1 MKERESSVKLKK
13 YLYKSY
19 ELCRKSFVIFKE
31 KKGFVIF
38 LARLL
43 NFLSRQIYIKKLN
56 VGLRFNLEDIF
67 SELQVNSEHWISA
80 HRDQFKGKKKFLL
93 TDCNIRPNKLKD
105 IEVLRTTQNLSNEVV
120 RNSFFYI
127 YFICD
132 SDALPELRR
141 IISCGGVFYPHLN
154 AGKTHYRFINR
165 QALNAILSTLKK
177 IKRLSHFSN
186 IIHENICEALE
197 LTKNLDG
204 DYVEIGVYKGG
215 SASTALNYLCD
226 LRDEKNNKVNRKA
239 WLLDTFDGFNYD
251 EAYKSSDIMWAETH
265 KLFGVKETMSYI
277 RETFSDINVDF
288 ELVQSNICTDMLPSA
303 IKKIVVANIDVDM
316 LEATRDSLLKISP
329 LMVKGGIIICEDPAS
344 TPALYGAF
352 LAMEDF
358 LASKEGKNY
367 IKIFKYGQYF
377 LIRL

>member
-1 MKERESSVKLKK
+1 MIFKNLFTN
-13 YLYKSY
+13 YLYKYY
-19 ELCRKSFVIFKE
+19 ELCKKGFVIFKE
-31 KKGFVIF
+31 RGFIIF

-43 NFLSRQIYIKKLN
+43 NFLWRKIYSKKTN
-56 VGLRFNLEDIF
+56 VGLRFNLKDIF
-67 SELQVNSEHWISA
+67 SEAQVDHQQWKSA
-80 HRDQFKGKKKFLL
+80 HRDQFNDKKKFLL
-93 TDCNIRPNKLKD
+93 TDCNIRPDTLKD
-105 IEVLRTTQNLSNEVV
+105 IQVLRTTYNLSNEEV

-127 YFICD
+127 YYLCD

-141 IISCGGVFYPHLN
+141 ITSCGGVFFPHFDYSN
-154 AGKTHYRFINR
+154 THYRFINR
-165 QALNAILSTLKK
+165 RALNAILSTFEKTK
-177 IKRLSHFSN
+177 TGRLFPFSN
-186 IIHENICEALE
+186 IVHENICEALE

-204 DYVEIGVYKGG
+204 DYVEIGVHKGG

-251 EAYKSSDIMWAETH
+251 EAYKSSDVSWADTL
-265 KLFGVKETMSYI
+265 KLFGVEKTMNYI
-277 RETFSDINVDF
+277 KETFSDISVNF

-316 LEATRDSLLKISP
+316 FESTRDSLLKISP
-329 LMVKGGIIICEDPAS
+329 LVVKGGIIICEDPAC

-358 LASKEGKNY
+358 LATKEGKNY
-367 IKIFKYGQYF
+367 IKIFKSGQYF

>member
-1 MKERESSVKLKK
+1 MIFKNLFTN

-19 ELCRKSFVIFKE
+19 ELCKKGFVIFKE
-31 KKGFVIF
+31 RGFIIF

-43 NFLSRQIYIKKLN
+43 NFLWRKIYSKKTN
-56 VGLRFNLEDIF
+56 VGLRFNLKDIF
-67 SELQVNSEHWISA
+67 SESQVDHQQWKSA
-80 HRDQFKGKKKFLL
+80 HRDQFNDKKKFLL
-93 TDCNIRPNKLKD
+93 TDCNIRPDTLKD
-105 IEVLRTTQNLSNEVV
+105 IQVLRTTYNLSNEEV

-127 YFICD
+127 YFLCD

-141 IISCGGVFYPHLN
+141 ITSCGGVFFPHFDYSN
-154 AGKTHYRFINR
+154 THYRFINR
-165 QALNAILSTLKK
+165 RALNAILSTFEKTK
-177 IKRLSHFSN
+177 TGRLFPFSN
-186 IIHENICEALE
+186 IVHENICEALE

-204 DYVEIGVYKGG
+204 DYVEIGVHKGG

-251 EAYKSSDIMWAETH
+251 EAYKSSDVSWADTL
-265 KLFGVKETMSYI
+265 KLFGVEKTMNYI
-277 RETFSDINVDF
+277 KETFSDISVNF

-316 LEATRDSLLKISP
+316 FESTRDSLLKISP
-329 LMVKGGIIICEDPAS
+329 LVVKGGIIICEDPAC
-344 TPALYGAF
+344 TPALYGAL

-358 LASKEGKNY
+358 LATKEGKNY
-367 IKIFKYGQYF
+367 IKIFKSGQYF

>member
-19 ELCRKSFVIFKE
+19 ELYRNGFIFFKE
-31 KKGFVIF
+31 KGFVIF
-38 LARLL
+38 LTRLL
-43 NFLSRQIYIKKLN
+43 NFLYRQIFIRKLN
-56 VGLRFNLEDIF
+56 VGLRFNLKDIF
-67 SELQVNSEHWISA
+67 SELQVNNEHWISA

-141 IISCGGVFYPHLN
+141 IVSCGGVFYPHLN
-154 AGKTHYRFINR
+154 ASKTHYRFINR
-165 QALNAILSTLKK
+165 QALNAILSTHKK
-177 IKRLSHFSN
+177 IERLPHYPN

-204 DYVEIGVYKGG
+204 DFVEIGVYKGV
-215 SASTALNYLCD
+215 SALTALNYLCD

-251 EAYKSSDIMWAETH
+251 ESYKSSDVMWAETH
-265 KLFGVKETMSYI
+265 KLFGVKETMNYI
-277 RETFSDINVDF
+277 RETFSDISVDF

-329 LMVKGGIIICEDPAS
+329 LMVKGGIIVCEDPAS
-344 TPALYGAF
+344 TPACYGAF

-367 IKIFKYGQYF
+367 IKIFKHGQYF